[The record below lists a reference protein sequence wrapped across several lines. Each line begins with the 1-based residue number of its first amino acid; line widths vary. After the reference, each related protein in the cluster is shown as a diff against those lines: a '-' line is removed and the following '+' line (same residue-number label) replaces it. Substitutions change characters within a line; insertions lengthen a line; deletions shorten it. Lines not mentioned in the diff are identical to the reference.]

1 MSCRN
6 KPVIPA
12 KLGHLGDPAG
22 RQSGVLPRLSSLPSS
37 GHKERPLRNVH
48 DPCNSRFLSHTHTY
62 YALSLGDGG
71 ARDDQVPGLTL
82 TFRASSESSP
92 PHSRLF
98 CYGCIFRVQNR
109 AELNKQ

>member
-37 GHKERPLRNVH
+37 GHKERPLSNVH
-48 DPCNSRFLSHTHTY
+48 DPCNSKFLSHTHTY

-82 TFRASSESSP
+82 TFRASPFPSSQQAVLLRLHLQGP
-92 PHSRLF
+92 EQSRA
-98 CYGCIFRVQNR
+98 Q
-109 AELNKQ
+109 